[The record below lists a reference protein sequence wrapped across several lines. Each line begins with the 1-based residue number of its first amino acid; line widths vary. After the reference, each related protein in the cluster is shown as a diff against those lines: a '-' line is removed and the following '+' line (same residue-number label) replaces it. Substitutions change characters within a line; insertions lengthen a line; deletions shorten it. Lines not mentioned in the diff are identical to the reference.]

1 MNRTWKRIQESS
13 IAASGGMRHLHAA
26 LFLVAGALALG
37 GCYVVP
43 AQTAY
48 VAPPPVV
55 VAPAPVMVAPAPVY
69 RWGYGYGYG
78 YGWRRGPW

>member
-1 MNRTWKRIQESS
+1 MERTGKRIREGS

-26 LFLVAGALALG
+26 LFLLAGALALG

-48 VAPPPVV
+48 VAPAPVI
-55 VAPAPVMVAPAPVY
+55 VAPAPVVVAPAPVY

-78 YGWRRGPW
+78 YGWRRGRW

>member
-1 MNRTWKRIQESS
+1 MERRGKRIREGS
-13 IAASGGMRHLHAA
+13 IAASGEMRHLHAA
-26 LFLVAGALALG
+26 LFLLAGALALG

-55 VAPAPVMVAPAPVY
+55 VAPAPVVVAPVPVY
-69 RWGYGYGYG
+69 RGGYGYG
-78 YGWRRGPW
+78 YGWRRGRW